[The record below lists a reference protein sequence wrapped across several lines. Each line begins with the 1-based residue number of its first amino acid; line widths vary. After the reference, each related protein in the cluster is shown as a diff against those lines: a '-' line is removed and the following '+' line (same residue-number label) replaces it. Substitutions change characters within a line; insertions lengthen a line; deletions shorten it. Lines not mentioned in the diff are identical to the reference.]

1 MMSSTDPEMPP
12 SEDDAV
18 AALVRLIPLGPVDEL
33 SCQVVAGNLQALM
46 DLTVDIL
53 PPRPVFP
60 DAFMEARRQFDAVK
74 IIKHLAE
81 RFPGPTLGLGLT
93 GSDLGTPV
101 LTYVL
106 GESQLGGRMAVVSTY
121 RLTGAGAQR
130 KLERLVKISLH
141 EMAHVLG
148 LGHCWQPQCLMRSPR
163 NVAQVDELPLAFCD
177 TCRYEI
183 GRRVRNLFHQIQSP
197 PDRS

>member
-1 MMSSTDPEMPP
+1 MIPPTDLEMPP
-12 SEDDAV
+12 PEDGAG
-18 AALVRLIPLGPVDEL
+18 AALVRLVPLGPVDEL
-33 SCQVVAGNLQALM
+33 SCQVVAANLQALM

-60 DAFMEARRQFDAVK
+60 EAFMEARRQFDAVT
-74 IIKHLAE
+74 IIKHLAAG
-81 RFPGPTLGLGLT
+81 FPGPFLGLGIT
-93 GSDLGTPV
+93 GSDIGTPV

-130 KLERLVKISLH
+130 KLERMVKISLH

-177 TCRYEI
+177 TCRFEI
-183 GRRVRNLFHQIQSP
+183 GRRVGNLFLQIRSAR
-197 PDRS
+197 DRS

>member
-1 MMSSTDPEMPP
+1 MMPPTDPEMPCP
-12 SEDDAV
+12 EDRPA
-18 AALVRLIPLGPVDEL
+18 AALVRLMPLGPVDEL

-60 DAFMEARRQFDAVK
+60 KAFMEARRQFDAVQ
-74 IIKHLAE
+74 IIKRMAE

-148 LGHCWQPQCLMRSPR
+148 LGHCWQPQCVMRSPR

-183 GRRVRNLFHQIQSP
+183 GRRVGNLVREVQRAP
-197 PDRS
+197 EGP

>member
-1 MMSSTDPEMPP
+1 MTQPFRPHTPP
-12 SEDDAV
+12 VPDTPG
-18 AALVRLIPLGPVDEL
+18 AAVRLVPLGPVDAL
-33 SCQVVAGNLQALM
+33 SCQVVAANLQALM
-46 DLTVDIL
+46 DLTTDIL

-60 DAFMEARRQFDAVK
+60 DAFMETRRQYDAVK
-74 IIKHLAE
+74 LIKGLAE
-81 RFPGPTLGLGLT
+81 AFPGPALGLGLT
-93 GSDLGTPV
+93 GCDIGTPV

-121 RLTGAGAQR
+121 RLTGVGHR
-130 KLERLVKISLH
+130 IKLERLVKISLH

-163 NVAQVDELPLAFCD
+163 NVDQIDELPLDFCD

-183 GRRVRNLFHQIQSP
+183 GRRVHGLLQEVRAAFDGH
-197 PDRS
+197 